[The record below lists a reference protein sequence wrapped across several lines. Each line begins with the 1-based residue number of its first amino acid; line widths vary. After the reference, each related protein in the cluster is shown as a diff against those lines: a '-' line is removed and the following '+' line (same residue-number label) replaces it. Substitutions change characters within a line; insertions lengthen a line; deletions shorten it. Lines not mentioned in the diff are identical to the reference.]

1 MAERN
6 QRSVTTTKPVKAEV
20 VYKNRKIHWIIKG
33 GGYICTS
40 FLGVVYFSMLVG
52 SWFGL
57 ESSNEDAV
65 LMLKVLGAVAFALA
79 IVCWKLADSLLSGD

>member
-1 MAERN
+1 MNDRTRTA
-6 QRSVTTTKPVKAEV
+6 TATKPVKVEV

-57 ESSNEDAV
+57 ESSNQDMV
-65 LMLKVLGAVAFALA
+65 LVLKVLGAVALAIA
-79 IVCWKLADSLLSGD
+79 IVCWKLADSILSGEQ